1 MSHLKIQRSP
11 ECFRDSVELMFGYV
25 RHRMKQEA
33 SDKLLYFHNF
43 NHVVGVRRR
52 AELLFDAVRPHWQAE
67 LNQLHDPLDLDRMR
81 LLLSLAAI
89 AHDMVQDFLPCEP
102 WQARG
107 RALGVS
113 EQATIEQLLGAITHL
128 NQDLQEKRPD
138 HPEIQFSPEDCDI
151 LREAIAA
158 TICQFDPSDK
168 SIFQPYLYTQDEKS
182 PIAIM
187 LALADIGA
195 LGIEGIAAFR
205 QEGREIF
212 LEENLDFVPLVLHPE
227 ELAQHPDSTKEALR
241 KTLITRA
248 RFQINFAKGRF
259 NRLQMETR
267 DLPQQSLA
275 TVRNELFAH
284 ANEQTLQQLISSTP
298 TDPNTSLEELLDF
311 FCFEKIPMILE
322 QAV

>member
-1 MSHLKIQRSP
+1 M
-11 ECFRDSVELMFGYV
+11 
-25 RHRMKQEA
+25 
-33 SDKLLYFHNF
+33 
-43 NHVVGVRRR
+43 
-52 AELLFDAVRPHWQAE
+52 
-67 LNQLHDPLDLDRMR
+67 
-81 LLLSLAAI
+81 AI
-89 AHDMVQDFLPCEP
+89 AH
-102 WQARG
+102 
-107 RALGVS
+107 
-113 EQATIEQLLGAITHL
+113 L
-128 NQDLQEKRPD
+128 NRDLQEQQPER
-138 HPEIQFSPEDCDI
+138 PEIQFSPADCDI

-227 ELAQHPDSTKEALR
+227 ELAQYPDSTKEALR
-241 KTLITRA
+241 KTLLSRA
-248 RFQINFAKGRF
+248 KFQIHFARGRF
-259 NRLQMETR
+259 KRLPIETR

-275 TVRNELFAH
+275 TVRNELFAY
-284 ANEQTLQQLISSTP
+284 ANDQTLQELIDSTP
-298 TDPNTSLEELLDF
+298 TAPDTSLGELLDF
-311 FCFEKIPMILE
+311 FCFEKIPMTFE